1 MVASTARNRHASR
14 EGDDVERKRSDLTGA
29 MAPLLATAAGL
40 LVLAGL
46 SKLRAPLATRQALST
61 IGLRVGAGPVRALA
75 AAELAIGLWCIV
87 SPGPA
92 AACCLA
98 AAYLAFA
105 AVMALLVRAG
115 ADVGCGCFGARS
127 FRASRGHVALDLI
140 AAAIGVGAAV
150 SGPKALLA
158 LPVDGAAMPIV
169 LLGVGCAIYLAY
181 LLFTVAP
188 AMWGSYQV
196 EEAAR

>member
-1 MVASTARNRHASR
+1 LA
-14 EGDDVERKRSDLTGA
+14 GA
-29 MAPLLATAAGL
+29 IAPLLATAAGL

-46 SKLRAPLATRQALST
+46 TKLRSPLTTRQALST
-61 IGLRVGAGPVRALA
+61 IGLRVGAGQIRAVA

-92 AACCLA
+92 AEGCLA

-105 AVMALLVRAG
+105 VVMALLVRAR
-115 ADVGCGCFGARS
+115 ADVGCGCFGAQS
-127 FRASRGHVALDLI
+127 FRASKGHVALDLI

-150 SGPKALLA
+150 TGPKRILSSS
-158 LPVDGAAMPIV
+158 VDAMPIV

-188 AMWGSYQV
+188 AMWGSYQL
-196 EEAAR
+196 EETTR